1 MRTKP
6 HWRSRDR
13 FGFFGITKG
22 HGPQGEE
29 TEGQIRTAYP
39 HEAKEPFSLVET
51 RLDGFLTDSEV
62 QALLTTLTRA
72 A

>member
-1 MRTKP
+1 MLCTALA
-6 HWRSRDR
+6 S
-13 FGFFGITKG
+13 FVAGIVLNAIG
-22 HGPQGEE
+22 AAAAEE